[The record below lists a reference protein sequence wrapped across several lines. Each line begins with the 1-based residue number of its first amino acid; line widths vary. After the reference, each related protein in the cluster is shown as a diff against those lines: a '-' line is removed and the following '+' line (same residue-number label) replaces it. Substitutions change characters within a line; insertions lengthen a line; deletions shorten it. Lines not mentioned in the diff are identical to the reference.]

1 MGREKLPHGVPSDN
15 MNMSYGARERADV
28 PDVATPKFENSVTAP
43 STLEFGAREKRDLA
57 ESDTDSYRRTDDDDD
72 LDHEPAIPVWVLISI
87 AIAFL
92 LVGLGAYL
100 VSHNNEPMPRC
111 ENQPEW
117 NQYNCK
123 VR

>member
-1 MGREKLPHGVPSDN
+1 MGRVELPRGVPSDN
-15 MNMSYGARERADV
+15 VNTSYGAREHADM
-28 PDVATPKFENSVTAP
+28 PDVATPKFESSLAVP
-43 STLEFGAREKRDLA
+43 STSEFGASEKQNSSEPHADPYK
-57 ESDTDSYRRTDDDDD
+57 STDDDDD
-72 LDHEPAIPVWVLISI
+72 LDHEPAIPAWILISI

-100 VSHNNEPMPRC
+100 VSHNNEPMPHC